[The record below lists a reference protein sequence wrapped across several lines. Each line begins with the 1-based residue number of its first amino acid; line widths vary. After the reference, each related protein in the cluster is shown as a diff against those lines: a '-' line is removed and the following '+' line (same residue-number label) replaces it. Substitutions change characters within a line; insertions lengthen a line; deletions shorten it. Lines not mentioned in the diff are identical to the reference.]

1 MKKTFLLILT
11 VLLIPL
17 WMTACSSEDAQTGSE
32 ENPAAEESQDV
43 KDYANGTPWQAID
56 IDGVVTEDT
65 PVDVKDDFALYVNKD
80 DILSLKL
87 PKDSGAAGPMLD
99 VATAVDKDILKMF
112 QGDRPES
119 HDAKLAYDLYTMM
132 MDWDSR
138 NAVGVEPLKKQTDAV
153 ESLDTIDKL
162 TAYLRD
168 TPKAEQLENL
178 WFAGTGTD
186 YEDSDKNVIQV
197 GNDRLLLGDSAEYS
211 KLTDYGK
218 VMKDAKTKLAER
230 MLQKLGYS
238 KEEAQQKID
247 NAPAF
252 KTELAP
258 VIYT

>member
-119 HDAKLAYDLYTMM
+119 HDAKLATYYDAIHPWEGQNLDGAGRPGQYLVILSLIIFV
-132 MDWDSR
+132 DYRR
-138 NAVGVEPLKKQTDAV
+138 NDFLRGGVEK
-153 ESLDTIDKL
+153 
-162 TAYLRD
+162 
-168 TPKAEQLENL
+168 
-178 WFAGTGTD
+178 
-186 YEDSDKNVIQV
+186 
-197 GNDRLLLGDSAEYS
+197 
-211 KLTDYGK
+211 
-218 VMKDAKTKLAER
+218 
-230 MLQKLGYS
+230 
-238 KEEAQQKID
+238 
-247 NAPAF
+247 
-252 KTELAP
+252 
-258 VIYT
+258 